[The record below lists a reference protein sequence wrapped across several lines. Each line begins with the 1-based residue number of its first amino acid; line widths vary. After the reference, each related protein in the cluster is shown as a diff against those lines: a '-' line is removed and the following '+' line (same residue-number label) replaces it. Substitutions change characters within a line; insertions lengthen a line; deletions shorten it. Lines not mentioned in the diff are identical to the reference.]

1 MATVAVTCI
10 KNGRA
15 DSFGNPL
22 FAGVYYPA
30 IEIETAKSL
39 VASGFATV
47 SNSSVF
53 VDDPFAGTDQLND
66 YRIARTL
73 LLEQQPN
80 SAKGAFY
87 SEQQAILEQPIRVF
101 ILGDSIAMR
110 QFQSLSGA
118 SVTVSGASVQINQS
132 GANAV
137 VGSYCRIIQQANA
150 TLNRDVLITASSAA
164 SFTVLYPFD
173 CTGLFSGTVSFAL
186 YCQQANAG
194 WLNYALG
201 LLAKQ
206 GKAPDMVRNCGNG
219 GDTTAQVLARI
230 SSELAPLAQPGDI
243 VIEMSGINGIEV
255 VSTTSIIANKK
266 AIYDALLAL
275 GCVVHAGTITQAQS
289 SAKWSSPAAAL
300 AQIATINGYI
310 RSRCLTEANM
320 TCFDGFAA
328 FGGGDYATAG
338 LVETNGIHPL
348 VAGAATL
355 AARYVSDCGSA
366 FRKSTKYRWLSTADN
381 YVDATSKNLLTNSEF
396 AGATGTTPP
405 TDYSA
410 TGSGTKTYTLAAH
423 PDGRTNDLQIDLSH
437 SASTILTLT
446 QAITAR
452 VAVGD
457 RLVFGVEQETVTVA
471 EGESVRAYIEIV
483 AGGETYRHMI
493 GLSGFSYG
501 SGGRIP
507 PAGSRYLFELS
518 SDNNTLNAG
527 VVIPPNTTSVSF
539 ILQVR
544 LGASGSTSVK
554 LGRPY
559 CYKVAA

>member
-87 SEQQAILEQPIRVF
+87 SEQQAILEQPVRVF

-328 FGGGDYATAG
+328 FG
-338 LVETNGIHPL
+338 
-348 VAGAATL
+348 
-355 AARYVSDCGSA
+355 
-366 FRKSTKYRWLSTADN
+366 F
-381 YVDATSKNLLTNSEF
+381 
-396 AGATGTTPP
+396 PP
-405 TDYSA
+405 RQR
-410 TGSGTKTYTLAAH
+410 G
-423 PDGRTNDLQIDLSH
+423 
-437 SASTILTLT
+437 
-446 QAITAR
+446 
-452 VAVGD
+452 
-457 RLVFGVEQETVTVA
+457 
-471 EGESVRAYIEIV
+471 
-483 AGGETYRHMI
+483 
-493 GLSGFSYG
+493 
-501 SGGRIP
+501 
-507 PAGSRYLFELS
+507 
-518 SDNNTLNAG
+518 
-527 VVIPPNTTSVSF
+527 
-539 ILQVR
+539 
-544 LGASGSTSVK
+544 
-554 LGRPY
+554 
-559 CYKVAA
+559 